1 MMNQN
6 ESMMQNA
13 EQPLAV
19 VKKAYQTPE
28 LTVHGR
34 VDQITQF
41 LLSLSGP
48 KH

>member
-1 MMNQN
+1 MTNQN
-6 ESMMQNA
+6 EITVNV
-13 EQPLAV
+13 EQSAALD

-41 LLSLSGP
+41 LLAMSR
-48 KH
+48 H